1 MLVQFLFYNTL
12 TRIQW
17 NGKKKKN
24 ERSKYEKS
32 STFKLFVSWRSINH
46 PSIPPHYLTTQIFHT
61 FRSNHPTNERQ
72 THEEERKGGDRRG
85 SFDERR
91 NKKEE
96 EEEEERVGS
105 SRWEKGVNE
114 ESIT

>member
-1 MLVQFLFYNTL
+1 ME
-12 TRIQW
+12 W
-17 NGKKKKN
+17 KKKN